1 MDRRFDLIVF
11 DWDGTLMDSTP
22 HIAESLRR
30 ACMDLGLAPPSR
42 EEAAWIIGMELAAGL
57 RRVLPD
63 LDPGEYPRLSAAY
76 RRHFFAGD
84 TVLPLFAG
92 IEALIPALAGHGS
105 LLAVATGK
113 SRSGLERAFD
123 QSGLRD
129 HFHAS
134 CCADESFGKPN
145 PAMLFEVMERTGSR
159 PERTLM
165 IGDTT
170 HDLQLAANAGV
181 AALAVSYGAHAR
193 AALLELGA
201 EAVLD
206 SPRALI
212 DWLAAC
218 GQLPRPLPAA
228 LREAAG
234 ESDGVPG

>member
-1 MDRRFDLIVF
+1 
-11 DWDGTLMDSTP
+11 
-22 HIAESLRR
+22 
-30 ACMDLGLAPPSR
+30 
-42 EEAAWIIGMELAAGL
+42 
-57 RRVLPD
+57 
-63 LDPGEYPRLSAAY
+63 
-76 RRHFFAGD
+76 
-84 TVLPLFAG
+84 
-92 IEALIPALAGHGS
+92 
-105 LLAVATGK
+105 
-113 SRSGLERAFD
+113 
-123 QSGLRD
+123 
-129 HFHAS
+129 
-134 CCADESFGKPN
+134 
-145 PAMLFEVMERTGSR
+145 MLFEVMERTGSR